1 MGLNIAEKQL
11 LKSLEAQEKSGVL
24 DMRPGGKEQLEE
36 LRQKQDDQSSLFDNL
51 GIFSTLQ
58 ASEIDPDNPP
68 SMLPTGAMDRETP
81 FGDIAPGAYG
91 KMGEDVYTKMDD
103 GSTRVDPYASQK
115 FYDNRI
121 FDDYFSTERQFDQIR
136 GGPESGAFGVRGLP
150 QVQNMPIDLE
160 ELAALEDDIIEQQL
174 AAASRGEG
182 ETFLDRLRDIGGN
195 VLDYI
200 RGGGVIG
207 RGITSLTNML
217 GDTFRGSRFYN
228 PRTAS
233 GNRLF
238 APGARVGDQVGLNM
252 RRDANRISNMLQ
264 RGAAGKNFS
273 QKNLDNVLSKFG
285 ITGIDTGGMMDS
297 IAESAQTGY
306 GGYGSSDAAAA
317 AAASGGRDYSS
328 SPGAM
333 AGDMEYGEE

>member
-58 ASEIDPDNPP
+58 ASEIDPKNPP

-81 FGDIAPGAYG
+81 FGDILQPEVPRGG
-91 KMGEDVYTKMDD
+91 D
-103 GSTRVDPYASQK
+103 
-115 FYDNRI
+115 I
-121 FDDYFSTERQFDQIR
+121 FSGRQFDQIR

-238 APGARVGDQVGLNM
+238 APGSRAGDQFGLNM

-317 AAASGGRDYSS
+317 AAASGGRDYSD

>member
-1 MGLNIAEKQL
+1 MDETTKAMIKDMLNRGMDNDAIMGVTGATQEQIDQVATEG
-11 LKSLEAQEKSGVL
+11 KSSFL
-24 DMRPGGKEQLEE
+24 
-36 LRQKQDDQSSLFDNL
+36 DNL
-51 GIFSTLQ
+51 RIFSTLQ
-58 ASEIDPDNPP
+58 AAEVDPNQNPTLLDVP
-68 SMLPTGAMDRETP
+68 STFGPTGKENVGAMDRETP
-81 FGDIAPGAYG
+81 FGDKLRPEVPRGG
-91 KMGEDVYTKMDD
+91 G
-103 GSTRVDPYASQK
+103 
-115 FYDNRI
+115 I
-121 FDDYFSTERQFDQIR
+121 FSNRQFGNIR
-136 GGPESGAFGVRGLP
+136 AGQPELGIFASPA
-150 QVQNMPIDLE
+150 VQDMPIDLE
-160 ELAALEDDIIEQQL
+160 ELAALDDDIIEQQL

-182 ETFLDRLRDIGGN
+182 ETFFDRLRDIGGN

-228 PRTAS
+228 PRGIT
-233 GNRLF
+233 GQRIF
-238 APGARVGDQVGLNM
+238 APGSRVGDPIGLNM
-252 RRDANRISNMLQ
+252 RRDAARISRMLQ

-317 AAASGGRDYSS
+317 AAASGGRDYSQ

>member
-1 MGLNIAEKQL
+1 MAIYSMSVSDDTINALLQSPEAGMRALGQQYKDEKAQQDKELGRDEGIMGAISNIFGFGSAQGAEPGTGQRYNNQFSVTQPSQFDFKG
-11 LKSLEAQEKSGVL
+11 AQ
-24 DMRPGGKEQLEE
+24 
-36 LRQKQDDQSSLFDNL
+36 LFDPTNMMRGSVVENVVDTPTREFGTIRAGQPEL
-51 GIFSTLQ
+51 GIF
-58 ASEIDPDNPP
+58 
-68 SMLPTGAMDRETP
+68 GA
-81 FGDIAPGAYG
+81 
-91 KMGEDVYTKMDD
+91 
-103 GSTRVDPYASQK
+103 
-115 FYDNRI
+115 
-121 FDDYFSTERQFDQIR
+121 
-136 GGPESGAFGVRGLP
+136 P
-150 QVQNMPIDLE
+150 QVQDMPVDLE
-160 ELAALEDDIIEQQL
+160 ELAALEDDVIEQQL

-182 ETFLDRLRDIGGN
+182 ETFLNRLRDIGGN

-200 RGGGVIG
+200 KGGGMIG

-217 GDTFRGSRFYN
+217 GDAFTGSRFYN

-252 RRDANRISNMLQ
+252 RRDANRISNMLR
-264 RGAAGKNFS
+264 RGAAGRNFS
-273 QKNLDNVLSKFG
+273 QRNLDNVFGKFG

-297 IAESAQTGY
+297 IAESAKTGY

>member
-11 LKSLEAQEKSGVL
+11 LKSLEAQEESGVL
-24 DMRPGGKEQLEE
+24 DMRPGAKEQLEE
-36 LRQKQDDQSSLFDNL
+36 LRQKQKDDQSSIFDNL
-51 GIFSTLQ
+51 SLFSRAE
-58 ASEIDPDNPP
+58 ASEIDPDNRP

-81 FGDIAPGAYG
+81 FGDVLPIEVP
-91 KMGEDVYTKMDD
+91 
-103 GSTRVDPYASQK
+103 
-115 FYDNRI
+115 
-121 FDDYFSTERQFDQIR
+121 R
-136 GGPESGAFGVRGLP
+136 GGGILTNRELGTIRAGQPELGIFGVPR
-150 QVQNMPIDLE
+150 VQEMPVDLE

-182 ETFLDRLRDIGGN
+182 ETFFDRLRDIGGN

-200 RGGGVIG
+200 KGGGVIG
-207 RGITSLTNML
+207 RGIASLVNTF
-217 GDTFRGSRFYN
+217 GDAFKGSRFYN
-228 PRTAS
+228 PRSPMS
-233 GNRLF
+233 GERIF
-238 APGARVGDQVGLNM
+238 APGSRAGDPFNLNM
-252 RRDANRISNMLQ
+252 RRDANRISRMLQ

-273 QKNLDNVLSKFG
+273 QKNLDNLLGKFG